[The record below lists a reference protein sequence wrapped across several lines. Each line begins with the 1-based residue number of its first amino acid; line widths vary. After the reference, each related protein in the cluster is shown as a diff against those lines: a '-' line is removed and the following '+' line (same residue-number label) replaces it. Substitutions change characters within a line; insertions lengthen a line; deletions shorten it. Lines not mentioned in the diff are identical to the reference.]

1 MLLSLKENICK
12 FMINPLFRFIFI
24 LLIFSAC
31 DTDNSIYYSQPVLE
45 EYHILCNPD
54 SLNYIYTNYKDNTY
68 IPIQIVSNGD
78 TSKARMRIRGDSSR
92 KDAKKSLKVRFLK
105 RFGKLEKVLNFNA
118 EFSDKSYIRQYLS
131 SQIMRAS
138 GQNCFQTSFAKLF
151 INGEYFGLYLK
162 VENMDADF
170 LKNTLMDENGN
181 LYKATKDG
189 ACMSIFDNLENDW
202 EKKTNIDEGM
212 EDLKQ
217 LIANVNS
224 VADSKYLSFIQKNFN
239 YVSFVNMLALN
250 IYLANGSTYYHNYYL
265 YHAEEKWELL
275 PWDMDK
281 TLSYYDWM
289 PYQYHRTSSE
299 WESDNPLI
307 ERAFLNPQMFAD
319 VKNRID
325 ELSRTSVSPNAILPI
340 IDELEFLLE
349 SSVAKDST
357 DQINSI
363 SQWKEFLEK
372 ERKFFKSRNRK
383 LKAQFATWPSS
394 FAVKTI
400 ERKVC
405 DEILFEWTTS
415 KSPKGKKISY
425 TLFVSSDF
433 LFKDSLK
440 LVTKYT
446 NDTTLLF
453 AEKLPSGKYYWK
465 VTATDGEFFI
475 DGFNSKNV
483 FEIVKCNSIPTTI
496 SNTLT
501 LTKQFSPYLVSE
513 NINVTKTGKLIIEQG
528 SSVYFKRY
536 SGIMVRGIISILGS
550 AENPVIFRSN
560 IKKLESFTQIY
571 LYGNSHNIKH
581 LKMIKGKIYAEY
593 CEMLYIEDVEIQC
606 GIATWYPDYK
616 DYSPSIFMKF
626 TNSKIKNTH
635 LYVSKDVP
643 LDLSVV
649 EGIVAIGGTHKISTC
664 TFRKIPDAVELTISK
679 NSIISYCQIL
689 NSPDDGIDIN
699 ACENILII
707 NNKITNS
714 RDKGIS
720 VGGDQSFDVEN
731 KIGPS
736 KNIILKNNIFSK
748 NYIGVSVK
756 DSSSVEI
763 DSCFFYDNSISV
775 EAVEKFENV
784 GGGFINIKNCII
796 KGKIKEDRFS
806 KIIFID

>member
-1 MLLSLKENICK
+1 
-12 FMINPLFRFIFI
+12 
-24 LLIFSAC
+24 
-31 DTDNSIYYSQPVLE
+31 
-45 EYHILCNPD
+45 
-54 SLNYIYTNYKDNTY
+54 
-68 IPIQIVSNGD
+68 
-78 TSKARMRIRGDSSR
+78 
-92 KDAKKSLKVRFLK
+92 
-105 RFGKLEKVLNFNA
+105 
-118 EFSDKSYIRQYLS
+118 
-131 SQIMRAS
+131 
-138 GQNCFQTSFAKLF
+138 
-151 INGEYFGLYLK
+151 
-162 VENMDADF
+162 
-170 LKNTLMDENGN
+170 
-181 LYKATKDG
+181 
-189 ACMSIFDNLENDW
+189 
-202 EKKTNIDEGM
+202 
-212 EDLKQ
+212 
-217 LIANVNS
+217 
-224 VADSKYLSFIQKNFN
+224 
-239 YVSFVNMLALN
+239 
-250 IYLANGSTYYHNYYL
+250 
-265 YHAEEKWELL
+265 
-275 PWDMDK
+275 
-281 TLSYYDWM
+281 
-289 PYQYHRTSSE
+289 
-299 WESDNPLI
+299 
-307 ERAFLNPQMFAD
+307 
-319 VKNRID
+319 
-325 ELSRTSVSPNAILPI
+325 
-340 IDELEFLLE
+340 
-349 SSVAKDST
+349 
-357 DQINSI
+357 
-363 SQWKEFLEK
+363 
-372 ERKFFKSRNRK
+372 
-383 LKAQFATWPSS
+383 
-394 FAVKTI
+394 
-400 ERKVC
+400 
-405 DEILFEWTTS
+405 
-415 KSPKGKKISY
+415 
-425 TLFVSSDF
+425 
-433 LFKDSLK
+433 
-440 LVTKYT
+440 
-446 NDTTLLF
+446 
-453 AEKLPSGKYYWK
+453 
-465 VTATDGEFFI
+465 
-475 DGFNSKNV
+475 V

-501 LTKQFSPYLVSE
+501 LTKQFSPYLVSD

-616 DYSPSIFMKF
+616 DYNPSIFMKF

-731 KIGPS
+731 IIGPS

-784 GGGFINIKNCII
+784 GGGFINIKHCII
-796 KGKIKEDRFS
+796 EGKIKEDRFS
-806 KIIFID
+806 KIILID